1 MQKRQNRCDTQH
13 HPKTKRE
20 WLRLHIMQTH
30 VLASGCL
37 VQQQGGAAWEEE
49 EYEYEYEYEDDEVLE
64 ALDTLDMME
73 GKWLHTLAHSF
84 HTLTAF

>member
-1 MQKRQNRCDTQH
+1 M
-13 HPKTKRE
+13 
-20 WLRLHIMQTH
+20 
-30 VLASGCL
+30 
-37 VQQQGGAAWEEE
+37 QQQGGAAWEEE

-84 HTLTAF
+84 LTLTAF